1 MMELEELQ
9 IDTRAGFQAAKNYQI
24 LTYYYMFQWADQ
36 NIVGIVFFY
45 VTDQKVSNNAKTY
58 QLEQRER
65 ERERERS
72 FIYIKF
78 LNI

>member
-9 IDTRAGFQAAKNYQI
+9 LDTRAGFQAAKNYQI
-24 LTYYYMFQWADQ
+24 LTYYMFQWADQ

-65 ERERERS
+65 ERERS